1 MQVRENLRPFWRA
14 RGALIRP
21 KSSGQRRCPIVSRGN
36 SESKVARSDSYVAV
50 AFYSVH
56 NSSPSFAWLR
66 RVAGE
71 TSREPLSSRNCD
83 ARRFHGSIVSVRR
96 IKSRGLASSA
106 AVQSIAGRRRK
117 VGPLLPK
124 VDTHGDVYV
133 PFHLRD

>member
-1 MQVRENLRPFWRA
+1 MELINGLICRFVGICGLSGA
-14 RGALIRP
+14 RCGASIRP
-21 KSSGQRRCPIVSRGN
+21 KSSGQRRCSIVSRGN

-83 ARRFHGSIVSVRR
+83 ATVPRLDRVGS
-96 IKSRGLASSA
+96 K
-106 AVQSIAGRRRK
+106 
-117 VGPLLPK
+117 
-124 VDTHGDVYV
+124 D
-133 PFHLRD
+133 